1 MTHDITSV
9 AIASV
14 HGAVAPRGYQD
25 LFNSPSTPMQST
37 TISVAII
44 EDLRD
49 IALDLQETLNEEL
62 DMVCKQVY
70 HDAES
75 AISFLTQNPADVV
88 LCDIGLPGKSGIE
101 AIITLRERHPQ
112 MAFCMFT
119 VFEDVEKIF
128 GALQAGAKGYIL
140 KNSDP
145 DQIVK
150 ALRDLYHGGSPINPA
165 IARKVI
171 DAFAAAPVPEAKDTT
186 LPLTEREFQLLD
198 LLAQGLLY
206 KEIGQQMG
214 ITTGTVK
221 QHIHKIYHKLQVN
234 NRTEAINR
242 YLGR

>member
-1 MTHDITSV
+1 MTYDLTAS
-9 AIASV
+9 AIGRLSQAIK
-14 HGAVAPRGYQD
+14 
-25 LFNSPSTPMQST
+25 PMHLTDHQAIQST
-37 TISVAII
+37 TMNESTIKVAIV

-49 IALDLQETLNEEL
+49 IACEIQELLNEEV
-62 DMVCKQVY
+62 DMECKQVY

-75 AISFLTQNPADVV
+75 AIDFLTHNPADVV

-101 AIITLRERHPQ
+101 AIVTLRERHPD

-119 VFEDVEKIF
+119 VFEDTQKIF

-140 KNSDP
+140 KNSEP
-145 DQIVK
+145 DRIVR
-150 ALRDLYHGGSPINPA
+150 ALRELALGGSPINPA

-171 DAFAAAPVPEAKDTT
+171 DAFSVQEPTSANTEQ
-186 LPLTEREFQLLD
+186 LPLTPREDQLLQ
-198 LLAQGLLY
+198 LLSKGLLY
-206 KEIGQQMG
+206 KEIARELG

-221 QHIHKIYHKLQVN
+221 QHVHKIYHKLQVN

>member
-1 MTHDITSV
+1 MPPSFAQLTYPEFATTAADS
-9 AIASV
+9 
-14 HGAVAPRGYQD
+14 D
-25 LFNSPSTPMQST
+25 LSIQQST
-37 TISVAII
+37 SSMPAPIRIAII
-44 EDLRD
+44 EDLKD
-49 IALDLQETLNEEL
+49 IALDLRETFNDEVDL
-62 DMVCKQVY
+62 DCKQVY

-112 MAFCMFT
+112 MQFCMFT
-119 VFEDVEKIF
+119 VFEDAEKIF
-128 GALQAGAKGYIL
+128 AALQAGAKGYIL
-140 KNSDP
+140 KNSSP
-145 DQIVK
+145 EEIIS
-150 ALRDLYHGGSPINPA
+150 AMRDLYHGGSPINPA

-171 DAFAAAPVPEAKDTT
+171 DAFSSQPAPEQVDDS

-198 LLAQGLLY
+198 LLSQGLLY